1 MTDENDTTQMP
12 NDPSPP
18 QPEPT
23 PEETRPPSEPRPP
36 SRTLSPEE
44 RQQVLDVFQRCQAIR
59 RTAAAVGR
67 DRKTVRRILEE
78 EGVTIAP
85 PGPSPIDRASKLD
98 PFRETVRE
106 KAAQRLTLTR
116 ILREIREQGYKG
128 SRTILADYVRTL
140 PSHPAPAVAKRRFET
155 LPGQELQVDWS
166 IFSVMI
172 AGALRCV
179 HALGCV
185 LAFSRFLHL
194 RFYRDERQSTLLEGL
209 ARAFEAMGGV
219 ALRLV
224 FDNMATVVLGRVG
237 RNRTV
242 LWHPRLLDFAR
253 HYAFE
258 PFACRVRHPDRK
270 GKDERVFDYL
280 EKDLLRGSSFASF
293 EDLNAR
299 AEAWTTTI
307 ANRRVHGTTR
317 CVPAEAFLAERD
329 FLVRL
334 PEARFGVHEDSMRQ
348 AGPDATV
355 SIAGTLYTVP
365 HHLAG
370 RSVAVRLYA
379 EHFEVLDRQGRV
391 ALSRRYVADEDKG
404 KLQVDPTHYLGLP
417 HGPRGGGG
425 GGGEGGS
432 GASALDQA
440 LLKRFPSLAPLVE
453 GITVRMKSLAHIHL
467 KALWR
472 LAETHGDAHFL
483 AAATRAQDYRRYSAQ
498 AVGRILDRIDP
509 LPAEPP
515 LPVDAATRARATL
528 GEVDPGSLDQ
538 YRHLDTTT
546 PGGPPS
552 EQNDSSEPPVT
563 KEDSDEEA

>member
-1 MTDENDTTQMP
+1 MNDENHKIQMP
-12 NDPSPP
+12 NEESPP
-18 QPEPT
+18 QAEPT
-23 PEETRPPSEPRPP
+23 PQESVPPSEPPP
-36 SRTLSPEE
+36 TSRTLSPEE
-44 RQQVLDVFQRCQAIR
+44 RQQILELYQRCGSIR
-59 RTAAAVGR
+59 RTTCAVGH
-67 DRKTVRRILEE
+67 DRKTVRRVLEE

-85 PGPSPIDRASKLD
+85 PGPATTNRASKLD

-106 KAAQRLTLTR
+106 KVAQRLTLTR
-116 ILREIREQGYKG
+116 VLREIREQGYKG

-140 PSHPAPAVAKRRFET
+140 PGTPAPGVAKRRFET
-155 LPGQELQVDWS
+155 PPGEELQVDWS
-166 IFSVMI
+166 IFTVMI
-172 AGALRCV
+172 AGVLCCV

-185 LAFSRFLHL
+185 LAYSRYLHL
-194 RFYRDERQSTLLEGL
+194 RFYRNERQSTLLEGL
-209 ARAFEAMGGV
+209 ARAFEDMGGV

-270 GKDERVFDYL
+270 GKDERVFDFL

-299 AEAWTTTI
+299 AETWTTTI

-317 CVPAEAFLAERD
+317 RVPAEAFLAERD

-348 AGPDATV
+348 VGPDATV

-404 KLQVDPTHYLGLP
+404 KLQIDPTHYLGLP
-417 HGPRGGGG
+417 HGPRGCGG

-538 YRHLDTTT
+538 YGHLDTTT
-546 PGGPPS
+546 PS
-552 EQNDSSEPPVT
+552 ETSSASESNEETVT

>member
-1 MTDENDTTQMP
+1 MNDENDKTPMTH
-12 NDPSPP
+12 DPSPP
-18 QPEPT
+18 QPEPI
-23 PEETRPPSEPRPP
+23 PEETVSEPPP
-36 SRTLSPEE
+36 ASRTLSPEE
-44 RQQVLDVFQRCQAIR
+44 RQQILDVYQRCRAIR
-59 RTAAAVGR
+59 RTACAVGH
-67 DRKTVRRILEE
+67 DRKTVRRVLEE
-78 EGVTIAP
+78 EGITIAP
-85 PGPSPIDRASKLD
+85 PGPAPTDRASKLD

-106 KAAQRLTLTR
+106 KTAHRLTLTR
-116 ILREIREQGYKG
+116 ILREIRAQGYKG
-128 SRTILADYVRTL
+128 GRTILADYVRSL

-155 LPGQELQVDWS
+155 SPGQELQVDWS

-172 AGALRCV
+172 AGVLCCV
-179 HALGCV
+179 HALGCI
-185 LAFSRFLHL
+185 LAYSRYLHL

-209 ARAFEAMGGV
+209 ARAFEALDGV

-224 FDNMATVVLGRVG
+224 FDNMATVVLARVG

-253 HYAFE
+253 HYGFE

-280 EKDLLRGSSFASF
+280 EKDLLRGAAFASF

-299 AEAWTTTI
+299 AETWTSTI

-317 CVPAEAFLAERD
+317 RVPAEAFLAERD

-334 PEARFGVHEDSMRQ
+334 PESRFGVHEDSMRQ
-348 AGPDATV
+348 VGPDATV

-391 ALSRRYVADEDKG
+391 ALSRRYVADADKG
-404 KLQVDPTHYLGLP
+404 KLQIDPTHYLGLP
-417 HGPRGGGG
+417 YGPRGGGG
-425 GGGEGGS
+425 GAGEGSG
-432 GASALDQA
+432 GASALDDA

-453 GITVRMKSLAHIHL
+453 GISVRMKSLAHIHL

-483 AAATRAQDYRRYSAQ
+483 AAASRAQDYRRYSAQ

-515 LPVDAATRARATL
+515 LPVDAATRARVTL

-538 YRHLDTTT
+538 YGHLDTA
-546 PGGPPS
+546 PGASPSDQINS
-552 EQNDSSEPPVT
+552 EQPAT
-563 KEDSDEEA
+563 KEDTDEEA

>member
-1 MTDENDTTQMP
+1 MNDENDKTMP

-18 QPEPT
+18 PQAVPT
-23 PEETRPPSEPRPP
+23 PEETVPPSEPTPT

-44 RQQVLDVFQRCQAIR
+44 RQQILDVYHRCRAIR
-59 RTAAAVGR
+59 RTAGAVGR

-85 PGPSPIDRASKLD
+85 PGPAPTNQASKLD

-106 KAAQRLTLTR
+106 KVAQRLKVTR
-116 ILREIREQGYKG
+116 VLREIREQGYKG

-140 PSHPAPAVAKRRFET
+140 PRHPAPAVAKRRFET
-155 LPGQELQVDWS
+155 GLGEELQVDWS
-166 IFSVMI
+166 VFTVLI
-172 AGALRCV
+172 AGVLCCV

-185 LAFSRFLHL
+185 LAYSRCLHL

-237 RNRTV
+237 KNRTV

-270 GKDERVFDYL
+270 GKTERVFDFL
-280 EKDLLRGSSFASF
+280 EKDFLRGSSFASF

-299 AEAWTTTI
+299 AETWTTTI
-307 ANRRVHGTTR
+307 ANRRIHGTTR
-317 CVPAEAFLAERD
+317 RVPAEAFLAERD

-348 AGPDATV
+348 VGPDATV

-391 ALSRRYVADEDKG
+391 ALSRRYVAGEDKG
-404 KLQVDPTHYLGLP
+404 KLQIDPTHYLGLP
-417 HGPRGGGG
+417 HGPRSG
-425 GGGEGGS
+425 GGGEGSG
-432 GASALDQA
+432 GASALDEA

-483 AAATRAQDYRRYSAQ
+483 KAATRVQEYRRYSAQ
-498 AVGRILDRIDP
+498 AVGRILERIDP

-538 YRHLDTTT
+538 YGHLDTATS
-546 PGGPPS
+546 PDPPS
-552 EQNDSSEPPVT
+552 APNDSTAPVA